1 MAMDGGMS
9 LFLNYVPVC
18 THPPPRSVLR
28 LHGNI
33 SRVLGN
39 RISGHTTR
47 GWRNI
52 INLVSSINLAEYQ
65 FVINIQHPASKR
77 EEGTEHARQV
87 DKVSLGRLLKEM
99 ILAPAGVAK
108 LMRKHFT
115 RTKCFDLE

>member
-18 THPPPRSVLR
+18 THPPHRSVLR

-39 RISGHTTR
+39 RMSGHTTR

-52 INLVSSINLAEYQ
+52 INLVSFINLAEYQ
-65 FVINIQHPASKR
+65 FVINIQHPARKGPGETSGQSVTGSSA
-77 EEGTEHARQV
+77 EGNDFVACGGGEIDAKALYKN
-87 DKVSLGRLLKEM
+87 KVFRSRVG
-99 ILAPAGVAK
+99 I
-108 LMRKHFT
+108 
-115 RTKCFDLE
+115 